1 MLFLLKLL
9 KKVLNIPII
18 QGFIM
23 LINKSAIMKRF
34 HKDGIQVNILTLNIM
49 DDVFKDI
56 LDAMVQSAQNRGIKR
71 IKPSNLHLLYQDIKE
86 NKVYQIYLKSMTT
99 IQTNS
104 RLRTKRK
111 GTMDKTRGIT
121 LRVPVYVCGNIT
133 LHRQNSYP
141 LKTRM

>member
-1 MLFLLKLL
+1 MTNVGYLKLDRILFLLKLL

-49 DDVFKDI
+49 DDIFGDI
-56 LDAMVQSAQNRGIKR
+56 LDAMVQSAHNRGIKR

-86 NKVYQIYLKSMTT
+86 NKVY
-99 IQTNS
+99 
-104 RLRTKRK
+104 
-111 GTMDKTRGIT
+111 
-121 LRVPVYVCGNIT
+121 
-133 LHRQNSYP
+133 
-141 LKTRM
+141 